1 MENLNTSFYKPTKFS
16 QNEKGVENYQT
27 ITKETIAY
35 KNIFAGNIFDERLDN
50 KTGSNKLWSKENSN
64 RILAPKL
71 EEGEFAVVERKY
83 SEIGMFDFTTRDN
96 NKINSHAD
104 VAFIFRQLES
114 EAVEHAFAVYIDKD
128 LNPSVQW
135 LSMGG
140 INATVID
147 PRIMVDAAQR
157 LEATQ
162 MYMVHNHPSGSL
174 NPSGADLHILEKLKK
189 GFDPM
194 GIHVNA
200 IIINLNSGNYLIF
213 DENGST
219 VQGKSFSSYDF
230 ESEKKVGIF
239 SFNKQA
245 FLQSPTNTKI
255 HSPSDV
261 AQFLSQQKFSSGEK
275 AGYLLLTSGN
285 EIVGNFFAT
294 QNTRNKAFKEV
305 AGLVSKFGGVNVVAY
320 TNKADNAQFY
330 RNLKADLI
338 HLEINLLDAI
348 ECESSAFVCQT
359 FDKYNSL
366 AEKGLL
372 NEPHTTY
379 DTNQSKINETKCN
392 IAAGL
397 ETQYDIAFGYKGNG
411 ITVWNRQQFENND
424 YKTIAHISD
433 NGQVNFYDNNLPED
447 VKKQI
452 RDMAEVQEAK
462 FDQEQYNDM
471 RYAEEREAQPYEKS
485 EVFNYNLLQMPVM
498 IVSLTQQQKSDMAQ
512 SPHYAPPHYGL
523 PALNVEQIASVP
535 DIIEGHHL
543 NYQDKLVLYE
553 SELQFEGETV
563 SYHIAEN
570 NTIVKEQDGMK
581 PLILTHADVVFNNFE
596 STKQDFENTQ
606 RRNQRL
612 PDDSAIVKE
621 NQTNYV
627 TNKTK
632 IMDTQNTLSE
642 EHLNSN
648 GAEVND
654 KETYQQMNLDYL
666 ANQIKYLGF
675 GEGLRESLSKKM
687 SELKETIDLPVSL
700 SFFVPGSPLK
710 NQDVDFSLHLSK
722 GKESNMYFFNSYS
735 AQLKG
740 APEENNTHQKFY
752 INKGKGITAK
762 EAFNLLSDRTI
773 NKDFTNKA
781 GETYN
786 AWVKL
791 KPAEAG
797 NEKGSRD
804 FQMFSENYGFEL
816 GKTLSKYPIK
826 EMESP
831 EAAERL
837 MNSLKKGNVQAVTFL
852 QNGEET
858 PKFISAIPQFKN
870 LSVYNHDG
878 SVMFHNNIEFNKSND
893 TQKQKADTIPAAESP
908 VMKVVKS
915 PGMKR

>member
-16 QNEKGVENYQT
+16 QNEKGIENYQT
-27 ITKETIAY
+27 TTKETIAY
-35 KNIFAGNIFDERLDN
+35 KNILSKKLSDAELGN
-50 KTGSNKLWSKENSN
+50 KTRFNKLWSKENSVK
-64 RILAPKL
+64 ILAPKL

-83 SEIGMFDFTTRDN
+83 SEIGIFDFTTRDN

-174 NPSGADLHILEKLKK
+174 KPSGADLRILEKLKK

-219 VQGKSFSSYDF
+219 VQREGFSSYDF
-230 ESEKKVGIF
+230 ESEKKVGVF

-261 AQFLSQQKFSSGEK
+261 AQFLSQQKFSSGQK
-275 AGYLLLTSGN
+275 AGYLLLTNRN

-294 QNTRNKAFKEV
+294 QNTRDKAFKEV

-330 RNLKADLI
+330 RDLKADLTN
-338 HLEINLLDAI
+338 LEIDLLDAI

-359 FDKYNSL
+359 FDKYKSL
-366 AEKGLL
+366 TQQSRLYETPLDY
-372 NEPHTTY
+372 NNNP
-379 DTNQSKINETKCN
+379 SKINETKSN
-392 IAAGL
+392 IADGL
-397 ETQYDIAFGYKGNG
+397 ETQHDIAFGHLGSG
-411 ITVWNRQQFENND
+411 VTVWDRQQFENND
-424 YKTIAHISD
+424 YKIIAHISD
-433 NGQVNFYDNNLPED
+433 NGQVNFYDNNLPEE

-452 RDMAEVQEAK
+452 MDKAIAQEAE
-462 FDQEQYNDM
+462 FDQKQYNEM
-471 RYAEEREAQPYEKS
+471 RYAEERRDQPYEKS
-485 EVFNYNLLQMPVM
+485 EEFDYNFPPMPVT
-498 IVSLTQQQKSDMAQ
+498 VVPLTQQQKSDMAQ
-512 SPHYAPPHYGL
+512 SPYYAPPHYGFPDL
-523 PALNVEQIASVP
+523 SLEQVASVP
-535 DIIEGHHL
+535 DVIEGHHL
-543 NYQDKLVLYE
+543 DYQDKLVLYE
-553 SELQFEGETV
+553 SELQFEGEAA

-581 PLILTHADVVFNNFE
+581 PLILTHADVVFSNFE

-606 RRNQRL
+606 RRSQGL

-621 NQTNYV
+621 SQTNYV
-627 TNKTK
+627 INKTK
-632 IMDTQNTLSE
+632 TVNTQNTLSE
-642 EHLNSN
+642 EHLNSK

-654 KETYQQMNLDYL
+654 KETYRQMNLDYL
-666 ANQIKYLGF
+666 TNQIKYLGF
-675 GEGLRESLSKKM
+675 GEGLQESLSKKM
-687 SELKETIDLPVSL
+687 SKLKEIIDLPVTL
-700 SFFVPGSPLK
+700 SFFVPGSPLEK
-710 NQDVDFSLHLSK
+710 QDVDFSLHLSK

-740 APEENNTHQKFY
+740 APEENNAHQKFF

-773 NKDFTNKA
+773 NKDFTNKE
-781 GETYN
+781 GVSYN

-791 KPAEAG
+791 KPAEA
-797 NEKGSRD
+797 NSEKSNRD
-804 FQMFSENYGFEL
+804 FQMFSENYGFNLE
-816 GKTLSKYPIK
+816 KTLSKYPIK

-858 PKFISAIPQFKN
+858 PKFISANPQFKN
-870 LSVYNHDG
+870 LNVYNHDG

-893 TQKQKADTIPAAESP
+893 IQKQKADTVPAERP